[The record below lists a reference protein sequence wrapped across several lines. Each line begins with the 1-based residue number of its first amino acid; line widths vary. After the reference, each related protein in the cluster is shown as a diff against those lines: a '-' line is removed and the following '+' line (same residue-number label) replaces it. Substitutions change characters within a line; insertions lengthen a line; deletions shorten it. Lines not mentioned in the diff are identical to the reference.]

1 MYYIVLIDDETLQFS
16 IYYKVFEECLKEYDV
31 YNRLNKN
38 IKLYL
43 VETKERYYKIIKSNV

>member
-1 MYYIVLIDDETLQFS
+1 MYYIVLIDNETLRFS
-16 IYYKVFEECLKEYDV
+16 NYYKVFEECLKEYDA

-43 VETKERYYKIIKSNV
+43 VETKRRYYKIIKSNV

>member
-16 IYYKVFEECLKEYDV
+16 IYYKVFEECLKEYDA